1 LSSSFPAL
9 QLNFLSDP
17 EEGFRKRVS
26 TFAATQCA
34 TFSQFESFSQR
45 VNNIARNLGTLVQAG
60 TFIANRWLEGRT
72 MLMWDEKTVDLK
84 NHTVNFRICD
94 IFYPDYQQVLFGLH
108 GNDVLR
114 GMVIDLSEAGELAS
128 SFAEI
133 EVDELE
139 QRVIVPIDRILGI
152 CE

>member
-1 LSSSFPAL
+1 
-9 QLNFLSDP
+9 
-17 EEGFRKRVS
+17 
-26 TFAATQCA
+26 
-34 TFSQFESFSQR
+34 
-45 VNNIARNLGTLVQAG
+45 
-60 TFIANRWLEGRT
+60 
-72 MLMWDEKTVDLK
+72 MWDEKIVDLK

-114 GMVIDLSEAGELAS
+114 GRVIALSDGAELEA

-133 EVDELE
+133 DVAELE
-139 QRVIVPIDRILGI
+139 RRVIVPIDRILGI

>member
-1 LSSSFPAL
+1 
-9 QLNFLSDP
+9 
-17 EEGFRKRVS
+17 
-26 TFAATQCA
+26 
-34 TFSQFESFSQR
+34 
-45 VNNIARNLGTLVQAG
+45 
-60 TFIANRWLEGRT
+60 
-72 MLMWDEKTVDLK
+72 MWDEKIVDLK

-114 GMVIDLSEAGELAS
+114 GRVIALSDGAQLEA

-133 EVDELE
+133 DVAELE
-139 QRVIVPIDRILGI
+139 RRVIVPIDRILGI

>member
-1 LSSSFPAL
+1 LWG
-9 QLNFLSDP
+9 
-17 EEGFRKRVS
+17 EV
-26 TFAATQCA
+26 
-34 TFSQFESFSQR
+34 
-45 VNNIARNLGTLVQAG
+45 
-60 TFIANRWLEGRT
+60 
-72 MLMWDEKTVDLK
+72 VDLK

-94 IFYPDYQQVLFGLH
+94 IFYPDCQQVLFSMH

-114 GMVIDLSEAGELAS
+114 GRVIDLSATGEPDV

-133 EVDELE
+133 EVADLE

>member
-1 LSSSFPAL
+1 M
-9 QLNFLSDP
+9 
-17 EEGFRKRVS
+17 EV
-26 TFAATQCA
+26 
-34 TFSQFESFSQR
+34 
-45 VNNIARNLGTLVQAG
+45 
-60 TFIANRWLEGRT
+60 
-72 MLMWDEKTVDLK
+72 VDLK

-94 IFYPDYQQVLFGLH
+94 IFYPDFQQVLFGLH

-114 GMVIDLSEAGELAS
+114 GRVIDMSESDS

-133 EVDELE
+133 EVDHLQ

>member
-1 LSSSFPAL
+1 M
-9 QLNFLSDP
+9 
-17 EEGFRKRVS
+17 
-26 TFAATQCA
+26 
-34 TFSQFESFSQR
+34 
-45 VNNIARNLGTLVQAG
+45 ARSLL
-60 TFIANRWLEGRT
+60 REMPKSRT
-72 MLMWDEKTVDLK
+72 ILMWDEKAVDLK

-114 GMVIDLSEAGELAS
+114 GRVIDLSDSGELDS

-133 EVDELE
+133 QVDEVE
-139 QRVIVPIDRILGI
+139 QRVIVPINRILGI

>member
-1 LSSSFPAL
+1 
-9 QLNFLSDP
+9 
-17 EEGFRKRVS
+17 
-26 TFAATQCA
+26 
-34 TFSQFESFSQR
+34 
-45 VNNIARNLGTLVQAG
+45 
-60 TFIANRWLEGRT
+60 
-72 MLMWDEKTVDLK
+72 VDLK

-94 IFYPDYQQVLFGLH
+94 IFYPDFQQVLFGLH

-114 GMVIDLSEAGELAS
+114 GRVIDLSEGSALDL

-133 EVDELE
+133 EVEQLE